1 MKKPLYKHLYFWVI
15 AAIIAGAAL
24 GHLSPAAGASLKPVS
39 DGFIALIKMLIGP
52 IIFCTIVLGITAAGD
67 MKKVGRVGV
76 KALVYFEVV
85 STVALALGLLAG
97 NFLAPGRDFHA
108 DATKLDASLVE
119 NFQKQAADQSF
130 TGFLL
135 HIIPKTFSDA
145 FTGGGDLLQVLL
157 VSILFG
163 YALNHMGGKGRAV
176 HSFIEEAAHIFF
188 AMMNA
193 VMKLAPFGAG
203 AAMAVTVGKFGIE
216 SLGHLATLMG
226 VFYGTCVVFIGL
238 VLGGIAKATGFSLW
252 KFLRYIK
259 DELLIVLGTSSSESV
274 LAPLMAKLEQMGCPR
289 GVVGLVIPAGY
300 SFNLD
305 GTNIYLTLAALFVAQ
320 ALGIELSAMQQA
332 TLFGVALLTSKGASG
347 VTGAGFITLAA
358 TLAVVKGVDNNPA
371 VPVAGLVLIL
381 GVDRFMS
388 EARALTNLIGNGV
401 AAVVISKWEKG
412 LDTDT
417 MYRVLDHK

>member
-15 AAIIAGAAL
+15 AAIIAGAVL
-24 GHLSPAAGASLKPVS
+24 GHVSPATGASLKPVS

-108 DATKLDASLVE
+108 DASKLDASLIE
-119 NFQKQAADQSF
+119 NFQKQATEQSF

-163 YALNHMGGKGRAV
+163 YALNHMGGKGKAV
-176 HSFIEEAAHIFF
+176 HGFIEEAAHIFF

-216 SLGHLATLMG
+216 SLEHLAALMG
-226 VFYGTCVVFIGL
+226 IFYATCIVFIAV
-238 VLGGIAKATGFSLW
+238 VLGSIARFTGFSLW

-274 LAPLMAKLEQMGCPR
+274 LAPLMAKLEKMGCPR
-289 GVVGLVIPAGY
+289 GVVGLVVPAGY

-401 AAVVISKWEKG
+401 AAIVISKWEKG
-412 LDTDT
+412 LDQKA
-417 MYRVLDHK
+417 LDKALAGK

>member
-1 MKKPLYKHLYFWVI
+1 VKKPLYQHLYFWVI
-15 AAIIAGAAL
+15 VAIIAGAVL
-24 GHLSPAAGASLKPVS
+24 GHLSPATGASLKPVS
-39 DGFIALIKMLIGP
+39 DAFIALIKMLIGP

-97 NFLAPGRDFHA
+97 NWLAPGRDFNA
-108 DATKLDASLVE
+108 DASKLDASLIE
-119 NFQKQAADQSF
+119 NFQKQAEDQSF

-163 YALNHMGGKGRAV
+163 YALNHMGTKGKAV
-176 HSFIEEAAHIFF
+176 HDFIEGASHIFF

-216 SLGHLATLMG
+216 SLEHLAALMG
-226 VFYGTCVVFIGL
+226 IFYMTCVVFIVV
-238 VLGGIAKATGFSLW
+238 VLGGIARWAGFSLW
-252 KFLRYIK
+252 QFLRYIK

-274 LAPLMAKLEQMGCPR
+274 LAPLMAKLEKMGCSR
-289 GVVGLVIPAGY
+289 GIVGLVVPAGY

-320 ALGIELSAMQQA
+320 ALGSSSHGCSRRLCS
-332 TLFGVALLTSKGASG
+332 VS
-347 VTGAGFITLAA
+347 
-358 TLAVVKGVDNNPA
+358 
-371 VPVAGLVLIL
+371 
-381 GVDRFMS
+381 RC
-388 EARALTNLIGNGV
+388 
-401 AAVVISKWEKG
+401 
-412 LDTDT
+412 
-417 MYRVLDHK
+417 